1 MATETDTGFALTSSD
16 SNNDLRV
23 LILAPFGKDGTLIG
37 AVLQECD
44 ITSVAVP
51 TLEALIDGI
60 RDGAGAA
67 IVTEEVLQH
76 ESIGMLAKLLAD
88 QPPWSDFPITV
99 LTGGGMSTAATEIA
113 VRSRAPLGNV
123 ALLERPLRPATLTSS
138 VRTALAARKRQYEI
152 RDHLHQRTQAEEAL
166 RRAHDVLESL
176 VEQRTAALRRLNAR
190 LLRVQDEERRRIAR
204 ELHDSLGQYLT
215 AAKINLDVL
224 ARTKGDG
231 AYLREAQQLIDRAI
245 SDTRTLSHLLH
256 PPLLDE
262 AGFISAAHWYVEGFG
277 KRSGIQASLEIPEG
291 FERLPSE
298 IETALFRILQESLTN
313 VHRHS
318 ASRSVE
324 VRLTRDSS
332 FVTLAIQDHGK
343 GIPPDTLDRFKKT
356 GTNVGVGLA
365 GMRERIKELGGTF
378 HLESGPKG
386 TLLKA
391 VVPLPLP
398 KNRKS
403 RVPLRD
409 PTVPAQLPSKRFNR
423 FLFFDALG
431 LMRPCRGLL

>member
-1 MATETDTGFALTSSD
+1 MTNKP

-23 LILAPFGKDGTLIG
+23 LILATFGKDGNLIE
-37 AVLQECD
+37 AVLRECK
-44 ITSVAVP
+44 IASVAVA
-51 TLEALIDGI
+51 TIEELTSAIAV
-60 RDGAGAA
+60 GAGAA

-76 ESIGMLAKLLAD
+76 ESIGILAKLLSE
-88 QPPWSDFPITV
+88 QPPWSDFPIIV
-99 LTGGGMSTAATEIA
+99 LTGGGMSTAATELA

-123 ALLERPLRPATLTSS
+123 SLLERPLRPATLISS
-138 VRTALAARKRQYEI
+138 VRSALSARQRQYEV
-152 RDHLHQRTQAEEAL
+152 RDHLHERKQAEDAL
-166 RRAHDVLESL
+166 RRAHDALESL
-176 VEQRTAALRRLNAR
+176 VEQRTAALRRLSAR

-224 ARTKGDG
+224 ARTSGDG
-231 AYLREAQQLIDRAI
+231 TYLREAQQLIDRAI

-262 AGFISAAHWYVEGFG
+262 AGFTSAARWYVEGFG
-277 KRSGIQASLEIPEG
+277 KRSGIRTALEIPDG
-291 FERLPSE
+291 FDRLPSE
-298 IETALFRILQESLTN
+298 VETALFRILQEALTN

-318 ASRSVE
+318 GSRSVE
-324 VRLTRDSS
+324 VRLTRDSTL
-332 FVTLAIQDHGK
+332 VVLAIQDHGK
-343 GIPPDTLDRFKKT
+343 GIPQDTLDRFKKS

-391 VVPLPLP
+391 IVPIASAEKPQVTRSVARSYP
-398 KNRKS
+398 GA
-403 RVPLRD
+403 V
-409 PTVPAQLPSKRFNR
+409 TFQ
-423 FLFFDALG
+423 AL
-431 LMRPCRGLL
+431 

>member
-1 MATETDTGFALTSSD
+1 MIRETDTDFVLTSNAA
-16 SNNDLRV
+16 NNDLRV
-23 LILAPFGKDGTLIG
+23 LILAPFGKDGSLIE
-37 AVLQECD
+37 AVLRESQ
-44 ITSVAVP
+44 INSVTMPA
-51 TLEALIDGI
+51 LEALIGAI
-60 RDGAGAA
+60 AEGAGAA

-76 ESIGMLAKLLAD
+76 ESIGVLAKLLSD
-88 QPPWSDFPITV
+88 QPAWSDFPIIV
-99 LTGGGMSTAATEIA
+99 LTGGGGTTAATETA

-123 ALLERPLRPATLTSS
+123 SLLERPLRPATLISS
-138 VRTALAARKRQYEI
+138 VRTALAARQRQYEI
-152 RDHLHQRTQAEEAL
+152 RDHLFQRTQAEEAL
-166 RRAHDVLESL
+166 RRAHDALESL
-176 VEQRTAALRRLNAR
+176 VEQRTAALRRLSAR

-277 KRSGIQASLEIPEG
+277 KRSGIRASLEIPEG

-298 IETALFRILQESLTN
+298 IETALFRILQEALTN

-318 ASRSVE
+318 GSRSVE
-324 VRLTRDSS
+324 VRLTRDTSY
-332 FVTLAIQDHGK
+332 VTLSIQDHGK
-343 GIPPDTLDRFKKT
+343 GIPQDTLDRFQKN

-378 HLESGPKG
+378 QLESGSKG
-386 TLLKA
+386 TLLRTI
-391 VVPLPLP
+391 VPIFSAEKLPTARSATRP
-398 KNRKS
+398 YN
-403 RVPLRD
+403 PG
-409 PTVPAQLPSKRFNR
+409 TATFPAL
-423 FLFFDALG
+423 
-431 LMRPCRGLL
+431 

>member
-1 MATETDTGFALTSSD
+1 MAS
-16 SNNDLRV
+16 
-23 LILAPFGKDGTLIG
+23 
-37 AVLQECD
+37 VLQESKID
-44 ITSVAVP
+44 SVAVS
-51 TLEALIDGI
+51 TVEALTNAIAE
-60 RDGAGAA
+60 GAGAA

-76 ESIGMLAKLLAD
+76 ESISVLAKLLAE
-88 QPPWSDFPITV
+88 QPPWSDFPMIV
-99 LTGGGMSTAATEIA
+99 LTGGGMTTAATEIA

-123 ALLERPLRPATLTSS
+123 SLLERPLRPATLISS
-138 VRTALAARKRQYEI
+138 VRTALAARQRQYEI
-152 RDHLHQRTQAEEAL
+152 RDHLQQRTQAEEAL
-166 RRAHDVLESL
+166 RRAHDALESL
-176 VEQRTAALRRLNAR
+176 VEQRTAALRRLSAR

-231 AYLREAQQLIDRAI
+231 TYLREAQQLIDRAI

-262 AGFISAAHWYVEGFG
+262 AGFISAARWYVEGFG
-277 KRSGIQASLEIPEG
+277 KRSGIRTALEMPDG
-291 FERLPSE
+291 FDRLPSE
-298 IETALFRILQESLTN
+298 VETALFRNLQEALTN

-318 ASRSVE
+318 GSRSVE
-324 VRLTRDSS
+324 VRLTRDSTL
-332 FVTLAIQDHGK
+332 VVLAIQDHGK
-343 GIPPDTLDRFKKT
+343 GIPQDTLDRFKKS

-391 VVPLPLP
+391 IVPIASAEKPQVTRSVARSYNP
-398 KNRKS
+398 GA
-403 RVPLRD
+403 V
-409 PTVPAQLPSKRFNR
+409 TFQ
-423 FLFFDALG
+423 AL
-431 LMRPCRGLL
+431 